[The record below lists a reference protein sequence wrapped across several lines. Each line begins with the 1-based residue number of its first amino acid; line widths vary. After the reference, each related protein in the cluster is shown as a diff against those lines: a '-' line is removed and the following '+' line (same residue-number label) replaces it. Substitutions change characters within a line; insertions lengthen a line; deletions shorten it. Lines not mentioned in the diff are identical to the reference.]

1 MKKDENELEI
11 IDSAKKGDNKAF
23 AKLLKRYK
31 VGVYFMIY
39 GMVNNIT
46 IAEDLTMESF
56 EKAFKNIHTFTP
68 DYKVSTWLYRIARN
82 HTIDH
87 IKANV
92 NKPKFTELDID
103 IHDYGYNPE
112 QTMIMKENTLR
123 LESAVN
129 GLKKKYK
136 DIYTLRD
143 EGCSYEEIATKM
155 NIPIGTVKARLNRV
169 RKQLED
175 KHI

>member
-1 MKKDENELEI
+1 MKKNEDELEI
-11 IDSAKKGDNKAF
+11 VDRAKRGDNNAF
-23 AKLLKRYK
+23 EKLLKRYK
-31 VGVYFMIY
+31 VGIFFMIY

-46 IAEDLTMESF
+46 TAEDLTMESF
-56 EKAFKNIHTFTP
+56 EKAFKNIQTFTP

-82 HTIDH
+82 HTIDY

-92 NKPKFTELDID
+92 NKPKFTELDVN

-123 LESAVN
+123 LELAVN

-136 DIYTLRD
+136 DIYSLRD
-143 EGCSYEEIATKM
+143 EGKSYEEIAKKM
-155 NIPIGTVKARLNRV
+155 KIPIGTVKARLNRV